1 MIMSRIVLHI
11 DMNAFF
17 ASVEQR
23 ERPELRGKPV
33 AVVGGAG
40 RRGMVLTASY
50 EARPFG
56 VKTGLRLFE
65 AQALCPALVAVPG
78 RHALYAAASTAL
90 WPLFTT
96 LSEKVEMASVD
107 EAFIDISDPRRGAD
121 WDWAREEAR
130 RLQARIADTLGLPC
144 SVGVAPNKLL
154 AKFASD
160 LKKPRGLTVIR
171 PEEVA
176 PLLARTPVDALC
188 GIGRKTAQ
196 ALATLGVRTC
206 AELGVTDGELL
217 RTRFGV
223 WGHHL
228 GRMGRGED
236 DAPVARVDH
245 ETEAK
250 SVGHSV
256 TFPADTADPER
267 LLAYLLW
274 LSEKVGA
281 RLRRHNQEG
290 REVVVTLRSSDFL
303 SRSAHRTLAQ
313 PVRTDTAIYAV
324 ARELLK
330 EFFPLRRAV
339 RLAGVAVARLSGEAG
354 QREFPFH
361 DDRPDRLTE
370 ALDRLNAKFGKG
382 AVSRARAVVARKA
395 NEVKSPFSHEP
406 SENRFWSS

>member
-1 MIMSRIVLHI
+1 MNRIVLHI

-56 VKTGLRLFE
+56 VKTGMRLFE
-65 AQALCPALVAVPG
+65 AQTLCPALVAVAG
-78 RHALYAAASTAL
+78 RPALYTEASRAL
-90 WPLFTT
+90 WPLFTA
-96 LSEKVEMASVD
+96 LSERVEMASVD
-107 EAFIDISDPRRGAD
+107 EAFIDISDRRRGED
-121 WDWAREEAR
+121 WVWARGEAVC
-130 RLQARIADTLGLPC
+130 LQARIADVLRLPC

-154 AKFASD
+154 AKLASEI
-160 LKKPRGLTVIR
+160 KKPRGITVIR

-176 PLLARTPVDALC
+176 PLMARTPVDALC
-188 GIGRKTAQ
+188 GIGKKTAR
-196 ALATLGVRTC
+196 ALAVLGVRTC
-206 AELGVTDGELL
+206 ADLGAMDGEFL

-236 DAPVARVDH
+236 DSPVARLDR
-245 ETEAK
+245 ETPAK

-256 TFPADTADPER
+256 TFPENTADPER

-281 RLRRHNQEG
+281 RLRRYGQRG
-290 REVVVTLRSSDFL
+290 GEVVVTLRAADF
-303 SRSAHRTLAQ
+303 STRSVHRTLNHTVQ
-313 PVRTDTAIYAV
+313 NDMAIYAV

-330 EFFPLRRAV
+330 EFLPLRGSV
-339 RLAGVAVARLSGEAG
+339 RLAGVAVGRLTGANG
-354 QREFPFH
+354 QRELFAS
-361 DDRPDRLTE
+361 DEGPDRLAA
-370 ALDRLNAKFGKG
+370 ALDRLNTKYGKG

-395 NEVKSPFSHEP
+395 NEVKSPFSHDP
-406 SENRFWSS
+406 SENRFWRP

>member
-1 MIMSRIVLHI
+1 MERLILHI

-33 AVVGGAG
+33 AVVGGTG
-40 RRGMVLTASY
+40 RRGLVLTASY

-78 RHALYAAASTAL
+78 RHDLYTAASRAL
-90 WPLFTT
+90 WPLFTAM
-96 LSEKVEMASVD
+96 SEKVEMVSVD
-107 EAFIDISDPRRGAD
+107 EAFIDISDPRRSAD
-121 WDWAREEAR
+121 WAWARQEALG
-130 RLQARIADTLGLPC
+130 LQNRITESLGLPC

-160 LKKPRGLTVIR
+160 LKKPRGVTVIR
-171 PEEVA
+171 PEDVG
-176 PLLARTPVDALC
+176 PLLARTPVEALC
-188 GIGRKTAQ
+188 GIGRKTAR
-196 ALATLGVRTC
+196 ALASLGVRTC
-206 AELGVTDGELL
+206 AELGAADGELL

-236 DAPVARVDH
+236 DAPVARLDH

-250 SVGHSV
+250 SIGHSV

-290 REVVVTLRSSDFL
+290 REVVVTLRSSDFV
-303 SRSAHRTLAQ
+303 SRSVHRTLDR

-330 EFFPLRRAV
+330 AFLPLRRAV
-339 RLAGVAVARLSGEAG
+339 RLAGVAVARLRGKAG
-354 QREFPFH
+354 QREFFFH
-361 DDRPDRLTE
+361 DERPDRLSE
-370 ALDRLNAKFGKG
+370 VLDRLNAKFGKG
-382 AVSRARAVVARKA
+382 AISRARAVVARKA

-406 SENRFWSS
+406 SENRFWRP

>member
-1 MIMSRIVLHI
+1 MSRLILHI

-40 RRGMVLTASY
+40 RRGLVLTASY

-65 AQALCPALVAVPG
+65 AQALCPSLVAVPG
-78 RHALYAAASTAL
+78 RHDLYTAASRAL
-90 WPLFTT
+90 WPMFTA

-121 WDWAREEAR
+121 WAWARQEAL
-130 RLQARIADTLGLPC
+130 RLQTRIAETVGLPC

-160 LKKPRGLTVIR
+160 LKKPRGITVIR
-171 PEEVA
+171 PEDVA
-176 PLLARTPVDALC
+176 PLLDRAPVEALC
-188 GIGRKTAQ
+188 GVGRKTAR
-196 ALATLGVRTC
+196 ALAVLGVRTC
-206 AELGVTDGELL
+206 AELGAADEGLL

-223 WGHHL
+223 WGHRL
-228 GRMGRGED
+228 SRMGRGED
-236 DAPVARVDH
+236 DSPVARVDH
-245 ETEAK
+245 EAEAK

-256 TFPADTADPER
+256 TFPEDTADPER

-281 RLRRHNQEG
+281 RLRRHGQEG
-290 REVVVTLRSSDFL
+290 REVVVTLRSADFV
-303 SRSAHRTLAQ
+303 SRSVHRTLDR
-313 PVRTDTAIYAV
+313 PVRTDTAIYAA

-330 EFFPLRRAV
+330 EFLPLRGPV

-354 QREFPFH
+354 QREFSFH

-370 ALDRLNAKFGKG
+370 ALDRLNAKYGKG

-395 NEVKSPFSHEP
+395 NEVKSPFSHDP
-406 SENRFWSS
+406 SENSFWNP